1 MRNES
6 TGFALFVRNVSGV
19 RGRMLK
25 TSRFQAERAQYT
37 VLEDREARQIA
48 EQIMMREYRNII
60 PFSRCLAIVRLCQ
73 R

>member
-6 TGFALFVRNVSGV
+6 TGFALFVRNVPGV

-25 TSRFQAERAQYT
+25 SRFQAERAQYT
-37 VLEDREARQIA
+37 VLEDREARKIA